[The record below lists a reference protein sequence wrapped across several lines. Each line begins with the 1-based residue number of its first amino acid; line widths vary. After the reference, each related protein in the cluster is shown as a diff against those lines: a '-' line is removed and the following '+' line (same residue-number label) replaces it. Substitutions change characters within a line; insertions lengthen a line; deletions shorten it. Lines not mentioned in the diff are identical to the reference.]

1 MKISATKRLLN
12 TALVFL
18 LAVLASQQP
27 VSSNVATHDDFIS
40 GATLATVGIQN
51 NYPGYPEGDNPDINR
66 APEWVG
72 TLPQNN
78 TFTRLHISVPG
89 PDVAFTVSQA
99 RAPPQC

>member
-18 LAVLASQQP
+18 LAILASQQP
-27 VSSNVATHDDFIS
+27 VSSNVAAQDDFIS
-40 GATLATVGIQN
+40 GTTHATVGIQSS
-51 NYPGYPEGDNPDINR
+51 YPGYPESDNPDIHR
-66 APEWVG
+66 APEWIG
-72 TLPQNN
+72 TLPQSN

>member
-27 VSSNVATHDDFIS
+27 VSSNVATQDDFIS
-40 GATLATVGIQN
+40 GTTLATVGIQN

-72 TLPQNN
+72 ALPLNN